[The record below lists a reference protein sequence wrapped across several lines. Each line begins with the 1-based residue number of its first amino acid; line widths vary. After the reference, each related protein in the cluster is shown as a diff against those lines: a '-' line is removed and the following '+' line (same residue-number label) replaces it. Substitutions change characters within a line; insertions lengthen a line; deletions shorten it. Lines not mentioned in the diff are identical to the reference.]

1 MAEQETNIHK
11 GHRQKVKR
19 RYIETGLEGMADH
32 NILELLLFFGIPY
45 KDTNPIAHE
54 LMETFGSFSGV
65 LKASIPEL
73 KSVKGMTENAACLL
87 NMILP
92 VYTRYYADSIAER
105 PTLLS
110 VDEMIN
116 YMRPKF
122 LDTSNERAY
131 AMCFDCNHCLIAVR
145 KLSDGDVNSTLFDM
159 RKLATA
165 VLETKAA
172 GVVLVHNHPNGIALP
187 SAADIEQTK
196 NAYDFLQSLKVTLMD
211 HIILSPDGGK
221 CSMVSTIKFAHLF
234 YGLDSLV

>member
-1 MAEQETNIHK
+1 MAEKETNIHK
-11 GHRQKVKR
+11 GHRQKVKK
-19 RYIETGLEGMADH
+19 RYIEAGLEGMANH

-92 VYTRYYADSIAER
+92 VYARYHADSITER
-105 PTLLS
+105 PTLYS
-110 VDEMIN
+110 ADEMVD

-122 LDTSNERAY
+122 LDTNNERAY
-131 AMCFDCNHCLIAVR
+131 VMCFDCNHGLIAVR
-145 KLSDGDVNSTLFDM
+145 KLSDGDINSTLFDM

-187 SAADIEQTK
+187 STADAEQTK
-196 NAYDFLQSLKVTLMD
+196 CAYDFLQSLKVTLMD
-211 HIILSPDGGK
+211 HIVIAPDGGK
-221 CSMVSTIKFAHLF
+221 CSMISTLKFAHLF
-234 YGLDSLV
+234 YGLDPLV